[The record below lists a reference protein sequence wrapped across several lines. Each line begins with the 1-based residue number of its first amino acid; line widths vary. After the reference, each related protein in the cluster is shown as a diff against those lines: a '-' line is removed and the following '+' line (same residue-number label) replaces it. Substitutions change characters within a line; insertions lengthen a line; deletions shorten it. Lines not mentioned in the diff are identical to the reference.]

1 MIRWLFNKPVWLN
14 MLVGVGLAVLLFFF
28 WLSSLNWFTKHG
40 RTAVVPNVVGISY
53 NEAKTLLE
61 RKGFEVVI
69 EDSIYSDTIPPLQV
83 LRQMPDSAE
92 TVKEG
97 RTVFLTITR
106 LVPPEVL
113 MPSLKGQSYRNAE
126 MILKSMDLRVGD
138 TIYRQDFARNAVLDQ
153 LYQGKPVAP
162 GTALKKG
169 TRIDLVLGNGVG
181 NQEMPVPN
189 LLGLRYP
196 DARSVMDQMGL
207 GLGVLMMGP
216 DLTDTLSG
224 FVIRQEP
231 KPQVSESLPNRI
243 RAGQLIDLWLGT
255 TPPIRDTLPTPQQ

>member
-1 MIRWLFNKPVWLN
+1 MIRWLLNKPVWLN
-14 MLVGVGLAVLLFFF
+14 ILMGIGLAILLFFI

-40 RTAVVPNVVGISY
+40 RTAVVPSVVGISY
-53 NEAKTLLE
+53 TEAKTLLE
-61 RKGFEVVI
+61 SKGFDVVI
-69 EDSIYSDTIPPLQV
+69 EDSIYSDTIPPLHV
-83 LRQMPDSAE
+83 LRQIPNREE

-106 LVPPEVL
+106 LVPPEVI

-138 TIYRQDFARNAVLDQ
+138 TIYQQDFARNAVLDQ
-153 LYQGKPVAP
+153 LYQGMPIAP

-169 TRIDLVLGNGVG
+169 SRINLVLGNGVG

-189 LLGLRYP
+189 LWGLRYSE
-196 DARSVMDQMGL
+196 ARSVMDEMGL
-207 GLGVLMMGP
+207 GLGVLLMEPG
-216 DLTDTLSG
+216 LTDTLSG

-231 KPQVSESLPNRI
+231 KPQVNDSLPNRI
-243 RAGQLIDLWLGT
+243 RSGQLIDLWLGT
-255 TPPIRDTLPTPQQ
+255 TPPIRDTTPTQQ